1 MKTFELRHT
10 PDGGMLCRLMDD
22 GWEILRDA
30 LGNGAYNARGEG
42 GWWLYKGD
50 ESLARAEQQKRWVV
64 IKQDIDAYYAQPW
77 V

>member
-1 MKTFELRHT
+1 MNTFELRHT
-10 PDGGMLCRLMDD
+10 PDVEMLCRLMGN

-30 LGNGAYNARGEG
+30 LGDGAYNSRGEG

-50 ESLARAEQQKRWVV
+50 ESLARSEQAKRWVV
-64 IKQDIDAYYAQPW
+64 IKQNMDAYYSQPW